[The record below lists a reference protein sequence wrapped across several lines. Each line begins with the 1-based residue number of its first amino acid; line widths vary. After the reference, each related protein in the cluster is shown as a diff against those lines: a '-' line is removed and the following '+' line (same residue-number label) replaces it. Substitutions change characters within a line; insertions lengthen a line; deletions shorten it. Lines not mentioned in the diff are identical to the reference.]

1 MPKKR
6 SKTTGRFQPQY
17 KKTATVVNQIA
28 AYLHGLNWQKRLE
41 FLLSPAGFI
50 AQVDIDLWKAF
61 KHLEDIDAF

>member
-6 SKTTGRFQPQY
+6 SRTTGRFQHEY
-17 KKTATVVNQIA
+17 KKTGTVVNQIA
-28 AYLHGLNWQKRLE
+28 TYLHGLNWQKRLE

-61 KHLEDIDAF
+61 KALEDTDAF